1 MHWPFFGLIAPPV
14 DPAAAPS
21 RVATA
26 RRGVRRPR
34 WDDETFVERDL
45 EEFPRRG
52 AGVTNEET

>member
-14 DPAAAPS
+14 DPSAAPS

-45 EEFPRRG
+45 EEFPDEAPG
-52 AGVTNEET
+52 